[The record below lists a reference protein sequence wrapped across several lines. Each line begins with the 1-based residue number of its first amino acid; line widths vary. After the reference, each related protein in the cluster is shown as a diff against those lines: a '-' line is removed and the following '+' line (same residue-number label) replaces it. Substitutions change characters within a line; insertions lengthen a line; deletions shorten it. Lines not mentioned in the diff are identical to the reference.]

1 MLAEPLWQSNH
12 NIIYI
17 YIYISNYHAIHI
29 LNLSDDV
36 YQLFLNKILEG
47 KE

>member
-17 YIYISNYHAIHI
+17 YIFQTIMLYI

>member
-1 MLAEPLWQSNH
+1 MLAEPLLQSNH

-17 YIYISNYHAIHI
+17 YIFQTIMLYI